1 VRRHP
6 SRHRVRPVRVLRVY
20 IYGPVRPRTQ
30 ALAAAVAVAGAALA
44 SSAALSAGA
53 QAGSAHD
60 AQATVT
66 SQTSCGSAAPEAL
79 AQTVGWV
86 AKQIYEGEVSS
97 PETVKDRHQ
106 VESYAPLLRAVA
118 SGEKAAVRAAVT
130 SLVYSHTHIVRLR
143 VSRGSKLLADVG
155 GPYVLAPLSGT
166 LRLHGRTVGHYILSV
181 QDDLG
186 YVKIETHYIGAPLV
200 LRTGL
205 RGVPAKGAPA
215 KDVPANDVPV
225 PGLLA
230 PGPAGIPEHGPVT
243 YRHAIYQAYSFDA
256 SAFPSG
262 TLRISVLVPLP
273 AGLSRKSCAA
283 IRNAELATV
292 ARRVFGRLA
301 LAHVSYSTG
310 VQLVRALTRGLFY
323 VRAGS
328 RQLAGST
335 RPGPARLPLLGSVSY
350 RRASY
355 QVFSFPAPGSVG
367 TGARGSVGTV
377 RIYALFAD

>member
-1 VRRHP
+1 MC
-6 SRHRVRPVRVLRVY
+6 
-20 IYGPVRPRTQ
+20 
-30 ALAAAVAVAGAALA
+30 AGAVIALPA
-44 SSAALSAGA
+44 TAGAWA
-53 QAGSAHD
+53 QAGNAHSSR
-60 AQATVT
+60 T
-66 SQTSCGSAAPEAL
+66 SGSSKTPCGSAAPEAL

-118 SGEKAAVRAAVT
+118 SGERAAVKAAVT

-166 LRLHGRTVGHYILSV
+166 LRLHGRTVGHYMLSV

-186 YVKIETHYIGAPLV
+186 YVKIETHYIGSPLV

-205 RGVPAKGAPA
+205 KGVSAKGVRAKEVPAK
-215 KDVPANDVPV
+215 DVPV

-243 YRHAIYQAYSFDA
+243 YRHVIYQAYSFNA

-273 AGLSRKSCAA
+273 AGLSRKSCTA
-283 IRNAELATV
+283 IRNAELAKV

-301 LAHVSYSTG
+301 LAHVSFSTG
-310 VQLVRALTRGLFY
+310 VELVGTLTRGLFY

-328 RQLAGST
+328 HQLAGNT
-335 RPGPARLPLLGSVSY
+335 RPGPARLPLSGSVNY
-350 RRASY
+350 RGASY
-355 QVFSFPAPGSVG
+355 EVFSFPAPGSIVTGASGSAG
-367 TGARGSVGTV
+367 TGTRGGVGPV
-377 RIYALFAD
+377 RIYALFAGSS

>member
-1 VRRHP
+1 MVVTA
-6 SRHRVRPVRVLRVY
+6 S
-20 IYGPVRPRTQ
+20 
-30 ALAAAVAVAGAALA
+30 AFAAVCAGAVLALPTT
-44 SSAALSAGA
+44 AGA
-53 QAGSAHD
+53 QARARAGNVRSSRAS
-60 AQATVT
+60 VS
-66 SQTSCGSAAPEAL
+66 SQPPCGPAAPEAL
-79 AQTVGWV
+79 AQTVGSV

-97 PETVKDRHQ
+97 SETVKDRHQ
-106 VESYAPLLRAVA
+106 VESYEPLLRAVA

-143 VSRGSKLLADVG
+143 VSRGAKLLADVG

-181 QDDLG
+181 QDDVG

-205 RGVPAKGAPA
+205 GVHARGAPA

-230 PGPAGIPEHGPVT
+230 PGPVGILEHGPVT
-243 YRHAIYQAYSFDA
+243 YRHAIYQAYSFNA

-283 IRNAELATV
+283 IRNSELATV

-301 LAHVSYSTG
+301 LAHVSFSTD
-310 VQLVRALTRGLFY
+310 VELVHTLTRGLIY
-323 VRAGS
+323 VRAGT

-335 RPGPARLPLLGSVSY
+335 RPGPARLPRSGTVRYHGVSY
-350 RRASY
+350 EVS
-355 QVFSFPAPGSVG
+355 SFQAPGSVG
-367 TGARGSVGTV
+367 AV
-377 RIYALFAD
+377 RIYELFTE

>member
-1 VRRHP
+1 VT
-6 SRHRVRPVRVLRVY
+6 VV
-20 IYGPVRPRTQ
+20 
-30 ALAAAVAVAGAALA
+30 AAVAAVASA
-44 SSAALSAGA
+44 SSA
-53 QAGSAHD
+53 QASGS
-60 AQATVT
+60 
-66 SQTSCGSAAPEAL
+66 SQTPCGSAAPEAL
-79 AQTVGWV
+79 AQTVGSV

-97 PETVKDRHQ
+97 PETIKDRHQ

-118 SGEKAAVRAAVT
+118 SGETAAVRAAVT

-166 LRLHGRTVGHYILSV
+166 LRLHGRTVGHYTLSV

-200 LRTGL
+200 LRV
-205 RGVPAKGAPA
+205 RPKGAPA
-215 KDVPANDVPV
+215 KDVPADDVPV
-225 PGLLA
+225 EGLVA
-230 PGPAGIPEHGPVT
+230 PGPARIPEHGPVT
-243 YRHAIYQAYSFDA
+243 YRHAIYQAYSFNA

-262 TLRISVLVPLP
+262 TLRISVLVSSP

-283 IRNAELATV
+283 IGNAELATV

-301 LAHVSYSTG
+301 LVHVSYSTD

-335 RPGPARLPLLGSVSY
+335 RPGPARLPLSGSVSY

>member
-1 VRRHP
+1 VSSQAP
-6 SRHRVRPVRVLRVY
+6 C
-20 IYGPVRPRTQ
+20 GP
-30 ALAAAVAVAGAALA
+30 
-44 SSAALSAGA
+44 
-53 QAGSAHD
+53 
-60 AQATVT
+60 
-66 SQTSCGSAAPEAL
+66 AAPEAL
-79 AQTVGWV
+79 AQTVGSV

-97 PETVKDRHQ
+97 SETVKDRHQ

-118 SGEKAAVRAAVT
+118 SGETGAVKAAVT

-143 VSRGSKLLADVG
+143 VSRGAKLLADVG

-166 LRLHGRTVGHYILSV
+166 LRLHGRTIGHYMLSV

-200 LRTGL
+200 LRTG
-205 RGVPAKGAPA
+205 V

-256 SAFPSG
+256 SAFPKG

-283 IRNAELATV
+283 VRNSELATV

-301 LAHVSYSTG
+301 LAHVSFYTD
-310 VQLVRALTRGLFY
+310 VELVRTLTGGLFY

-335 RPGPARLPLLGSVSY
+335 RPGPARLPSS
-350 RRASY
+350 
-355 QVFSFPAPGSVG
+355 
-367 TGARGSVGTV
+367 GTV
-377 RIYALFAD
+377 RYHGVSYEVSSFQAPSGVGAVRIYELFTQ

>member
-1 VRRHP
+1 M
-6 SRHRVRPVRVLRVY
+6 
-20 IYGPVRPRTQ
+20 RPRRQ
-30 ALAAAVAVAGAALA
+30 AVAVATVGAMFAGAALA
-44 SSAALSAGA
+44 LPAAAGAGA
-53 QAGSAHD
+53 QAGNARSSGAL
-60 AQATVT
+60 AS
-66 SQTSCGSAAPEAL
+66 SQTACGSAAPEAL

-118 SGEKAAVRAAVT
+118 SGEKAAVKAAVT

-186 YVKIETHYIGAPLV
+186 YVKIETHYIGAPLS
-200 LRTGL
+200 LRTGPK
-205 RGVPAKGAPA
+205 GVPAKGVPA
-215 KDVPANDVPV
+215 KEVPADDVPV
-225 PGLLA
+225 AGLLA
-230 PGPAGIPEHGPVT
+230 PGPATIPEHGPVT
-243 YRHAIYQAYSFDA
+243 YRHVIYHAYSFNA

-283 IRNAELATV
+283 IRNSELATV

-301 LAHVSYSTG
+301 LAHVSFSTG
-310 VQLVRALTRGLFY
+310 VELVGTLTRGLFY

-335 RPGPARLPLLGSVSY
+335 RPGPARLPLSGSVSY
-350 RRASY
+350 RGASY
-355 QVFSFPAPGSVG
+355 EVFSFRAPGSVG
-367 TGARGSVGTV
+367 MT
-377 RIYALFAD
+377 RIYALFAG